1 VGSGFVNR
9 SYSSGKRG
17 ESGKSVWRGRGGAF
31 IGLEGGLV
39 LLGERE
45 SKRASSIDEGG
56 ERNETVDHSGGETK
70 G

>member
-1 VGSGFVNR
+1 
-9 SYSSGKRG
+9 
-17 ESGKSVWRGRGGAF
+17 
-31 IGLEGGLV
+31 

-70 G
+70 GLAALGKERSRRGVSAPLAARR